1 MAKMLANPQ
10 HQVITSKDA
19 VKKAGGCKWPQVL
32 NGNESWAK
40 WGEKRLGEISKEDD

>member
-32 NGNESWAK
+32 NGNESCGK
-40 WGEKRLGEISKEDD
+40 MREEEIGRTIKRR